1 MLTKEYRYYNNFDY
15 LLMRGGRR
23 SSVFSP
29 TLFLILLFD

>member
-15 LLMRGGRR
+15 LLMRGRR